1 MKLSVP
7 HIDKKDIDTINKT
20 LKSQYVS
27 TSSKNIKIFENKIS
41 NFCGTRFAVA
51 LNSGT
56 SALHLALRILGVDK
70 NSEVIVPSLTFV
82 ATVNPILYLGAKPII
97 LDVDENHNI
106 KIDDVINFIKSKTV
120 LKGKK
125 SLNKKTKKTLKVLI
139 VAHMWGRA
147 CNFSKLKK
155 ICKERNIYILED
167 AAEALGSFVIT
178 KKYEHCG
185 SIGDIGCLSFNG
197 NKIITTGSGG
207 AIITNNKKFHAKAQ
221 YLSKQA
227 KDDEYNYIHNQCGY
241 NYKMNGISAA
251 LGISQFKKL
260 KKKIL
265 RRKKIYQRYLNNFK
279 NERDIKLL
287 KFPKNT
293 KMNYWMNIVSF
304 KKLNFKQT
312 QLISKYLAQ
321 KKIETRRVWRP
332 LNLQKYLRNCQ
343 KYNVLNSNRFYS
355 NSICIPSDDDIAL
368 NEVDKISGYIKR
380 YYEIVA
386 NN

>member
-1 MKLSVP
+1 M
-7 HIDKKDIDTINKT
+7 
-20 LKSQYVS
+20 
-27 TSSKNIKIFENKIS
+27 
-41 NFCGTRFAVA
+41 
-51 LNSGT
+51 
-56 SALHLALRILGVDK
+56 
-70 NSEVIVPSLTFV
+70 
-82 ATVNPILYLGAKPII
+82 
-97 LDVDENHNI
+97 
-106 KIDDVINFIKSKTV
+106 
-120 LKGKK
+120 
-125 SLNKKTKKTLKVLI
+125 
-139 VAHMWGRA
+139 
-147 CNFSKLKK
+147 
-155 ICKERNIYILED
+155 
-167 AAEALGSFVIT
+167 
-178 KKYEHCG
+178 
-185 SIGDIGCLSFNG
+185 
-197 NKIITTGSGG
+197 
-207 AIITNNKKFHAKAQ
+207 
-221 YLSKQA
+221 
-227 KDDEYNYIHNQCGY
+227 
-241 NYKMNGISAA
+241 
-251 LGISQFKKL
+251 
-260 KKKIL
+260 
-265 RRKKIYQRYLNNFK
+265 NNFK